1 VLKPVKYPYYN
12 EWHQSLLN
20 SMIED
25 GYEQH
30 TIEGFKNTE
39 TPDDS
44 IDFLIDIEYRGY
56 RRRY

>member
-1 VLKPVKYPYYN
+1 
-12 EWHQSLLN
+12 
-20 SMIED
+20 MIED